1 MNTIKSIRMTERNG
15 GKVLEVQ
22 VSGKL
27 GHEDYQD
34 FVPKFEQLIK
44 KHGKI
49 RVLFEMVDFQ
59 GWNAGALWDDIKFD
73 LKHFSDIERLAIV
86 GDRKWE
92 HGMSVFCRP
101 FTTAKIRY
109 FHLANGDEARAWLE
123 EDDI

>member
-73 LKHFSDIERLAIV
+73 LRGRL
-86 GDRKWE
+86 K
-92 HGMSVFCRP
+92 
-101 FTTAKIRY
+101 
-109 FHLANGDEARAWLE
+109 NN
-123 EDDI
+123 